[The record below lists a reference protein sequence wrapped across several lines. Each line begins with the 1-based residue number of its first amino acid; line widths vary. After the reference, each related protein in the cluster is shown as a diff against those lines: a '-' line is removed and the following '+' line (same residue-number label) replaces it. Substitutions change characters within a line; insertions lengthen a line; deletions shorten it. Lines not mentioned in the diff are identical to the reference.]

1 MTNKNIKYHSLS
13 SKIATRFCLFT
24 LLISALWGMF
34 CFILMYNI
42 EDEFIEREV
51 KQEASYLQQA
61 YDNNNQWPAPRVSY
75 MQLYF
80 SAKTLP
86 DDIKQRYLEEP
97 QRKEFSGEN
106 GRHYHLFAL
115 PKTENTYLVAQVS
128 EMLLVRPFT
137 QSILKIMFIG
147 GGILLIF
154 AFVIAWQLGRKT
166 AMPLKQ
172 LADFVNGVAPE
183 NIPEKFAHQFPHNEI
198 GVLAQTLESA
208 IARMNQSLLREK
220 CFTRDVSHELRTPV
234 AIIKNAVEVHRSQH
248 ANEETNPLIDR
259 ISQASTQMEQTVT
272 TLLTLARE
280 ENTKAHK
287 EQINILSLIEQSIID
302 QSHLIHNKPI
312 EVEVNDNCNTEIIAQ
327 KGMLKVL
334 LDNLIGNAFQYTQVG
349 KVTVYMQA
357 STLVVTDT
365 GPGFDPSISDKITTP
380 GIKGDQ
386 STGYGFGLSIVKRLC
401 EHQGWHLAFSNEQ
414 GTKISIT
421 LA

>member
-1 MTNKNIKYHSLS
+1 MTNKKIKYHSLS
-13 SKIATRFCLFT
+13 SKIVTKFCLFT

-51 KQEASYLQQA
+51 KQEAAYLQQV
-61 YDNNNQWPAPRVSY
+61 YDNKKQWPAPRVSY

-86 DDIKQRYLEEP
+86 DDIKQRYLDEP
-97 QRKEFSGEN
+97 QRKEFSGKN

-172 LADFVNGVAPE
+172 LADLVNGVAPE

-248 ANEETNPLIDR
+248 GNEETNPVIDR
-259 ISQASTQMEQTVT
+259 ISQARDRKS
-272 TLLTLARE
+272 
-280 ENTKAHK
+280 
-287 EQINILSLIEQSIID
+287 
-302 QSHLIHNKPI
+302 
-312 EVEVNDNCNTEIIAQ
+312 
-327 KGMLKVL
+327 
-334 LDNLIGNAFQYTQVG
+334 
-349 KVTVYMQA
+349 
-357 STLVVTDT
+357 VV
-365 GPGFDPSISDKITTP
+365 
-380 GIKGDQ
+380 
-386 STGYGFGLSIVKRLC
+386 
-401 EHQGWHLAFSNEQ
+401 
-414 GTKISIT
+414 
-421 LA
+421 